1 MRGEEV
7 KYQAP
12 AAASSMQSHAED
24 RWIGFQSRFGGM
36 VITRQVVANGK
47 FRANVAIPTL
57 AMVNQTYPAKFADLL
72 ALGLWE
78 EYAGPAHTKSFERQ
92 GR

>member
-1 MRGEEV
+1 
-7 KYQAP
+7 
-12 AAASSMQSHAED
+12 
-24 RWIGFQSRFGGM
+24 M

-47 FRANVAIPTL
+47 FSANVAIPTL

-78 EYAGPAHTKSFERQ
+78 EYVGLSSVQKNTQRTAVDPSVGAVPGETSSSFCAQ
-92 GR
+92 GE